1 MKRFTVLFVLAFAG
15 TAAANSY
22 LDNKK
27 TVTHDCAKDPEAA
40 VEGNANTITFTGT
53 CERISADG
61 NENKLKIES
70 VKVLDVR
77 GNKNTAVVGAV
88 DAVRATGNDNS
99 VTWTKGISGK
109 APKVASPG
117 SRNKIGSAK

>member
-1 MKRFTVLFVLAFAG
+1 MKRFTVLFVLALAG

-22 LDNKK
+22 LDNNK
-27 TVTHDCAKDPEAA
+27 TATHDCAKDPDAR

-77 GNKNTAVVGAV
+77 GNKNTAVVDAV
-88 DAVRATGNDNS
+88 DAIRATGNDNK
-99 VTWTKGISGK
+99 VTWTKGISDK
-109 APKVASPG
+109 KPKVASPG